1 VATLPSFFSSNKAN
15 VSGVKLGKDRSG
27 VSPVIATT
35 IILAITVTLGLSLWS
50 FANSGVGAATQS
62 YSEVIT
68 DIGEFTSDRFVVINV
83 AYAHPSANAVTLWIY
98 NSGENPTEVNNI
110 TLTCKDCAS
119 FAPVSVGKAL
129 LTGTNPI
136 PAKSLQ
142 QISFTSGSLT
152 TGNTYQFQVM
162 SSTGALQTYYQE
174 K

>member
-1 VATLPSFFSSNKAN
+1 
-15 VSGVKLGKDRSG
+15 
-27 VSPVIATT
+27 
-35 IILAITVTLGLSLWS
+35 
-50 FANSGVGAATQS
+50 
-62 YSEVIT
+62 
-68 DIGEFTSDRFVVINV
+68 
-83 AYAHPSANAVTLWIY
+83 
-98 NSGENPTEVNNI
+98 
-110 TLTCKDCAS
+110 
-119 FAPVSVGKAL
+119 VSVGKAL

>member
-1 VATLPSFFSSNKAN
+1 VTTPPSFFSSNKTRN
-15 VSGVKLGKDRSG
+15 SDVKLGDGRSG

-68 DIGEFTSDRFVVINV
+68 DIGKFTSDRFTIVNV
-83 AYAHPSANAVTLWIY
+83 AYQHPSADAATVWIY
-98 NSGENPTEVNNI
+98 NSGDSPTEISEI

-119 FAPVSVGKAL
+119 FVPVSAAKAD

-136 PAKSLQ
+136 PAKSLEE
-142 QISFTSGSLT
+142 ISFTSGSLT
-152 TGNTYQFQVM
+152 AGNTYEIHVL
-162 SSTGALQTYYQE
+162 STTGAFQTYFQE
-174 K
+174 N